1 MRLSRRVTGVLLVL
15 VFAGV
20 SAPGALAGKRTPPA
34 PPEIAAAPVVVIAP
48 EPAYVSMVDIE
59 ALK

>member
-15 VFAGV
+15 AFAGV
-20 SAPGALAGKRTPPA
+20 LAPGALAGQRKPP
-34 PPEIAAAPVVVIAP
+34 PPQPVAVTPVVVVAP